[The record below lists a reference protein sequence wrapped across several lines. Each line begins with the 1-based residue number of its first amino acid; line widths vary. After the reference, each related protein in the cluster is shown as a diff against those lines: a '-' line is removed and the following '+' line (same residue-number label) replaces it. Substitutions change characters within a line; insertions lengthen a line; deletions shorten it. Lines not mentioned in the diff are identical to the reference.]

1 MVRASLSAI
10 AGYVIMV
17 FVVVGGSAVT
27 WYGLGNRFAF
37 VGDTNEA
44 SLGWSLL
51 QLLTGGFA
59 AAVGGYA
66 AMYLGRDNGPLA
78 SRILLGM
85 VLVLGGLSMLMA
97 LQATPQPMPEGKS
110 IDSLTFTEAGQFARS
125 PTWYHFAIVV
135 VGCAGVW
142 IGSRCCPR
150 VPIAVARTA
159 EGPAIETQISQL

>member
-1 MVRASLSAI
+1 MVRAFLSAI

-17 FVVVGGSAVT
+17 FVVVGGIALT

-44 SLGWSLL
+44 SLGWSLI
-51 QLLTGGFA
+51 QLLNGGIA
-59 AAVGGYA
+59 AALGGCA
-66 AMYLGRDNGPLA
+66 AMYLGQGQGPLA

-85 VLVLGGLSMLMA
+85 VLLLGGVSLAMA
-97 LQATPQPMPEGKS
+97 LQANPPPMPEGKT

-125 PTWYHFAIVV
+125 PTWYHFAIVA

-142 IGSRCCPR
+142 IGSRCSPR
-150 VPIAVARTA
+150 LPNAVARTA
-159 EGPAIETQISQL
+159 EGPEIKTQISQL